1 MNGRLLSLLSEIR
14 ADVSSEDVLRM
25 VAITVCIVAGVIA
38 VVAGGLCYWRAG

>member
-1 MNGRLLSLLSEIR
+1 LNGRLLSLLSELR

-38 VVAGGLCYWRAG
+38 VVAGGLCYWRAD